1 MARKQSVSW
10 FWRGVKLITVAAFL
24 QTSWFLWHIA
34 GHEWGPPATR
44 PEPGKARNSSAVS
57 VAQKQSVFKV
67 PASTSQST
75 ITLPPSAIEVD
86 LAKYARNGAGA
97 VSIEAAPNSEES
109 PGENGRG
116 FPKENF
122 TAAQQ
127 EEFDAGWKR
136 NRFNEYASNRISLRR
151 SLPDV
156 RTKTCQAKSYPTNL
170 PDTSVIICFYNEART
185 TLLRSVHSVLDRSPK
200 HLIKE
205 IILVDDNSTMPHL
218 GKPLE
223 EYLAALG
230 KVRLMRSTQRV
241 GLVRARLIGAAVA
254 TGTVLTFLDS
264 HIECTRGWLEPL
276 LARIAQDRTH
286 VVSPVIDNINKEN
299 LEYTWTPGDAPQV
312 GGFDWGMTFTWH
324 PAPEADLKR
333 EGVGGPVRTPTIAGG
348 LFSMERLYFEE
359 LGTYD
364 TGQDIWGG
372 ENLEMSF
379 RIWMCGGTLEMIPCS
394 HVGHIFRSES
404 PYMSG
409 AGGIIKKNLVRVAE
423 VWMDDY
429 KRLVQLAT
437 SPLPKSL
444 PLGDVSARVDLRR
457 RLQCKSF
464 DWYIKNVVPDLY
476 VPKLGPNA
484 VSGSLRNEAFGACI
498 DTLGSKNSGEA
509 MGVYPCHGQHGSQ
522 ALVLDGDG
530 LMLIPAAGYKNCMAA
545 QSGKIVVQSCDKSM
559 QRNVWEYDR
568 QKLLFIS
575 KLDNSCLQASR
586 DANDKSPYT
595 LAVTRCTGEPS
606 QRWTWMD

>member
-429 KRLVQLAT
+429 KKLYYERMNFDLGDFGDVAER
-437 SPLPKSL
+437 KSL
-444 PLGDVSARVDLRR
+444 RE

-464 DWYIKNVVPDLY
+464 KWFLDNIYPDLFIPY
-476 VPKLGPNA
+476 
-484 VSGSLRNEAFGACI
+484 
-498 DTLGSKNSGEA
+498 EA
-509 MGVYPCHGQHGSQ
+509 MAKGPIRNAEKNLCVDSPVSKAQGKAVIAFPCHNQGGNQFWMLSKTGEIRRDDGCLDSPGKGVIIYGCHGGRGNQYWEFREDQTLRHGGNCLTLPSTGNELQ
-522 ALVLDGDG
+522 ALPCEG
-530 LMLIPAAGYKNCMAA
+530 
-545 QSGKIVVQSCDKSM
+545 
-559 QRNVWEYDR
+559 
-568 QKLLFIS
+568 
-575 KLDNSCLQASR
+575 
-586 DANDKSPYT
+586 
-595 LAVTRCTGEPS
+595 
-606 QRWTWMD
+606 